1 MRGSEGMSIDSLCE
15 RLIKKEHRLSI
26 ARGSERTSIDSLWGE
41 ARAEGAQTLTNV
53 RGSIDLCVDVG

>member
-1 MRGSEGMSIDSLCE
+1 MSIDSLCE

-26 ARGSERTSIDSLWGE
+26 ARGSERTSIE